1 MKNKVFHAIYI
12 ITSWIP
18 DFYLIDNY
26 LKKLRAIVLNF
37 QSNKTIGYN
46 CQIYTGVKIWSS
58 TQLILGNN
66 TKIKEKVVIG
76 GKCKIGDNSQVL
88 SNTLIDASG
97 MVTIGSDTQIGRQ
110 NTIYSHNH
118 DISSKNEKMI
128 HSKEVFAPVIIGD
141 DVMLFSKVSVMAGV
155 NIASGCA
162 FAYGS
167 VVTKDTEE
175 YCIYAGLPAINERK

>member
-110 NTIYSHNH
+110 N
-118 DISSKNEKMI
+118 EKMI

-175 YCIYAGLPAINERK
+175 YCIYAGLPAIKINERK